1 MPYGYGLSQYLQFP
15 DDLTTNIDYAGNYI
29 MFTAMK
35 ITGGVDTRTLK
46 FNKAEGHPTSV
57 CLPIPQGLSFGYQN
71 NWDQT
76 EVGGGRAALA
86 SKSGGILNTIAG
98 VTSEGSMTDMVKAA
112 GSAAWD
118 ATKGLG
124 GGIIGAASDIGG
136 TGDKINTAGAGVVNE
151 MMGFAATKPGIGS
164 LLEAAQFDIGII
176 ALKQT
181 MTSYSGPG
189 FRSFQWQF
197 SMKPLSK
204 GESQQAKAIT
214 QFFKTRSMPAQSD
227 MQYTRIYNIPDVFRV
242 QFFSGFKESPW
253 IDKIGHC
260 ACTDV
265 GVAYGGDRFTTFA
278 GEHAPL
284 QIDLSLSFKEMEL
297 LNRQAVQN
305 EDNTGVWPEETYT
318 KASKPYQ
325 DPEVYSV
332 DDFQGINT
340 NEGGGARRRA
350 SQTAT

>member
-76 EVGGGRAALA
+76 EVSGGRAALA
-86 SKSGGILNTIAG
+86 SKGAGILNTIAG
-98 VTSEGSMTDMVKAA
+98 VTSEGSLTDMVKSA
-112 GSAAWD
+112 GSAALG
-118 ATKGLG
+118 AAKGLG
-124 GGIIGAASDIGG
+124 GNLMDAAGDIGG
-136 TGDKINTAGAGVVNE
+136 TGDKMNTAGAGVVNE

-164 LLEAAQFDIGII
+164 LLEAAQFDIGIR

-204 GESQQAKAIT
+204 RESQQAKAIT
-214 QFFKTRSMPAQSD
+214 DFFKVRSMPAQSD
-227 MQYTRIYNIPDVFRV
+227 MQYTRIYNIPDVFRI
-242 QFFSGFKESPW
+242 QFFSGFAETPW

-265 GVAYGGDRFTTFA
+265 GISYGGDRFTTFS

-284 QIDLSLSFKEMEL
+284 QVDLSLSFKEMEL

-305 EDNTGVWPEETYT
+305 ENNTGVWPEETYT
-318 KASKPYQ
+318 KASKPMIA
-325 DPEVYSV
+325 PPKALPLSGTES
-332 DDFQGINT
+332 GPL
-340 NEGGGARRRA
+340 
-350 SQTAT
+350 

>member
-1 MPYGYGLSQYLQFP
+1 MPYGYGAANYLQFP
-15 DDLTTNIDYAGNYI
+15 NDLTTNKDYAGNYI
-29 MFTAMK
+29 LFTAMK
-35 ITGGVDTRTLK
+35 VTGGVDTRTLK
-46 FNKAEGHPTSV
+46 FNMAEGDPTSV
-57 CLPIPQGLSFGYQN
+57 ALPIPQGLTFGYQN

-98 VTSEGSMTDMVKAA
+98 VTAEGSLTDMVKAA
-112 GSAAWD
+112 GSAAFG
-118 ATKGLG
+118 AAKGLG
-124 GGIIGAASDIGG
+124 GNLMDAAGDAGG
-136 TGDKINTAGAGVVNE
+136 TADKMNTAGAGVVNE

-164 LLEAAQFDIGII
+164 LLEAAQFDIGIR

-265 GVAYGGDRFTTFA
+265 GIAYGGDRFTTFA
-278 GEHAPL
+278 GEHAPI

-305 EDNTGVWPEETYT
+305 ENNTGIWPEETFT
-318 KASKPYQ
+318 KASKPMQ
-325 DPEVYSV
+325 DPTEVSV
-332 DDFQGINT
+332 DDFQGILSAGRET
-340 NEGGGARRRA
+340 QRRNEIG
-350 SQTAT
+350 T